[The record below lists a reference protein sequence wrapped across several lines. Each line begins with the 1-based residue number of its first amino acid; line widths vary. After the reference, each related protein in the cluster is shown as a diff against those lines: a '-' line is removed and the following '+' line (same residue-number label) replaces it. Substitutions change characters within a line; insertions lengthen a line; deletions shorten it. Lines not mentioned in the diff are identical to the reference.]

1 MSNHIWTADGR
12 ILKIDIENK
21 KAQKVSNVIEPF
33 TLFDA
38 NDLKEDTK
46 KSDNDNKKIIF
57 VKPGENTKTLNNLCF
72 YRDLYKDGTTSDYN
86 TPPIIEIS
94 GTKCPL
100 GKGQGQNSF
109 GIRINNIRSVND
121 TKGTSTIYNQD
132 GLHCNLNRKDVNDSY
147 LNSLYFGDCI
157 SDPTYWSE
165 EKDQKKIDEYNKKLE
180 IDKISKYIPKLKDS
194 ELAQNLEYRAKFPL
208 QNKVILDLDP
218 SYKKH
223 IGNNKEKD
231 LLNRLLSSDR
241 CLGGTSDVEKAPK
254 SDSITNKLTSIFN
267 MNIDNDKVS
276 GKEGV
281 FVNLYGNKCPE
292 NSVPYFGMDVKY
304 METTDANGNIRT
316 FKVPGENQIRMD
328 KNNKLQTVT
337 YEKDEQC
344 KVNFDN
350 IDPLLKSVLVGDC
363 NNPPLALKKIKSLD
377 QDKDNYLVLNQDIK
391 FKTKQD
397 EKIPPRRPGLGS
409 YDIKP
414 PTPKCNY
421 NAKRSSQSIEIKNMV
436 SKCNN

>member
-21 KAQKVSNVIEPF
+21 KTQKINNVIEPF
-33 TLFDA
+33 TLFD
-38 NDLKEDTK
+38 LKEDKNTVE
-46 KSDNDNKKIIF
+46 NQNKKIIF
-57 VKPGENTKTLNNLCF
+57 VKPGESTKTLNNLCF

-100 GKGQGQNSF
+100 GKGQGENSF
-109 GIRINNIRSVND
+109 GMRINNIRSVND
-121 TKGTSTIYNQD
+121 TKGTSTVYNPD

-147 LNSLYFGDCI
+147 LNSLYFGDCL

-165 EKDQKKIDEYNKKLE
+165 EKDQKIIDEYKKKLE

-194 ELAQNLEYRAKFPL
+194 EISENLEYRAKFPL

-231 LLNRLLSSDR
+231 FLNSLLSSDR

-254 SDSITNKLTSIFN
+254 SDSITNNLKSIFST
-267 MNIDNDKVS
+267 NIDTNKVS

-292 NSVPYFGMDVKY
+292 NSKPYFGMDVKY
-304 METTDANGNIRT
+304 METTDADGNIRT
-316 FKVPGENQIRMD
+316 FKVPGENQIRMG
-328 KNNKLQTVT
+328 KNNKLSTVT
-337 YEKDEQC
+337 SEKDVQC
-344 KVNFDN
+344 KVNFESIN
-350 IDPLLKSVLVGDC
+350 PLIKSVLVGDC
-363 NNPPLALKKIKSLD
+363 YNPPLALKKINVLD
-377 QDKDNYLVLNQDIK
+377 AYKDNYLELNEDVK

-414 PTPKCNY
+414 APPKCNY

-436 SKCNN
+436 SNCNN